1 MLHLPLRGK
10 SNKSII
16 MTTDFDSILN
26 LTKRDFESKPT
37 TVLYFV
43 KEHQCI
49 NKLKSNDSMFAKKLK
64 EIIDEGNFDEIV
76 FNGEMNN
83 IKKIKEVLEDLK
95 SKK

>member
-1 MLHLPLRGK
+1 
-10 SNKSII
+10 

-37 TVLYFV
+37 TTLYFI
-43 KEHQCI
+43 KEHQCL
-49 NKLKSNDSMFAKKLK
+49 NKLKSNDPTFANKLK

-83 IKKIKEVLEDLK
+83 INKIKQVLEDLK

>member
-1 MLHLPLRGK
+1 
-10 SNKSII
+10 

-37 TVLYFV
+37 TTLYFV

-49 NKLKSNDSMFAKKLK
+49 SKLKSNDSMFTNKFK

>member
-1 MLHLPLRGK
+1 
-10 SNKSII
+10 

-37 TVLYFV
+37 TTLYFV

-49 NKLKSNDSMFAKKLK
+49 SKLKSNDPIFANKLK
-64 EIIDEGNFDEIV
+64 EIIDKGNFDEIV

-95 SKK
+95 SNK

>member
-49 NKLKSNDSMFAKKLK
+49 NKLKSNDSMFANKLK
-64 EIIDEGNFDEIV
+64 EIIDEGNFDEII

-83 IKKIKEVLEDLK
+83 IKKIKQVLEDLK
-95 SKK
+95 SNK